1 MTSHSESAPAPPE
14 LRALVLHPDL
24 ERLGGIEGYYRA
36 ILPHF
41 RIAVESFEIGRRNDQ
56 CGGLTGRFSGFVRP
70 FSDYLRLRRRLRR
83 GDVSVVLL
91 NPSLKLDMVVR
102 EGLMQ
107 RLAKARGGRTIVFWR
122 GWEPALAK
130 RIDAIG
136 SGWFHWLYGRTD
148 AFVVLANDFRDSLE
162 RWGMQQP
169 IHSEVTVIDDVRLA
183 QIDCAALIERR
194 LATRPRKVLFLA
206 RVLRSKGIHET
217 LAAIARM
224 NRELTGGAAR
234 DSRTEVRL
242 VVAGDGPE
250 LEPARRF
257 AAEQSLANVDF
268 LGYVS
273 GDAKWG
279 LLKEAS
285 VLCLPTKHG
294 EGMPNSVVEAMAF
307 GLPIVAPP
315 VGGIADFFRDSVHG
329 YAVAGADPAA
339 IATALRKL
347 LDDDALYRSVA
358 QNNHAFARE
367 RFLAS
372 SAAARIEAI
381 YRTLQNKSKGCP

>member
-1 MTSHSESAPAPPE
+1 MHPE
-14 LRALVLHPDL
+14 VRALVLHPDL
-24 ERLGGIEGYYRA
+24 ERLGGIEEYYRK

-41 RIAVESFEIGRRNDQ
+41 RIAIESFEIGRRNDER
-56 CGGLTGRFSGFVRP
+56 GGLAGRFSRFVRP
-70 FSDYLRLRRRLRR
+70 LTDYLRLRRRLRR
-83 GDVSVVLL
+83 GDISVVLF

-107 RLAKARGGRTIVFWR
+107 RLAKAHGRRTIVFWR
-122 GWEPALAK
+122 GWEPALAQ
-130 RIDAIG
+130 RIDASG
-136 SGWFHWLYGRTD
+136 SGWFRWLYGRTD
-148 AFVVLANDFRDSLE
+148 AFVVLANEFRESLE

-169 IHSEVTVIDDVRLA
+169 IHSEVTVIDDVRFA

-206 RVLRSKGIHET
+206 RLLRRKGIHET

-224 NRELTGGAAR
+224 NREITHGAAR
-234 DSRTEVRL
+234 DGRAEVRL

-250 LEPARRF
+250 FERAQRF
-257 AAEQSLANVDF
+257 AAQQSLANVDF
-268 LGYVS
+268 LGHVS
-273 GDAKWG
+273 GDAKWD

-285 VLCLPTKHG
+285 VLCLPSNHG
-294 EGMPNSVVEAMAF
+294 EGMPNAVVEAMAF
-307 GLPIVAPP
+307 GLPIVTTP
-315 VGGIADFFRDSVHG
+315 VGGIADFFRDGAHG
-329 YAVAGADPAA
+329 YAVAGADSAG

-347 LDDDALYRSVA
+347 LNDDPLYRSVA
-358 QNNHAFARE
+358 QNNHAFARD

-381 YRTLQNKSKGCP
+381 YRDLHLKG

>member
-1 MTSHSESAPAPPE
+1 MTSHSESASTH
-14 LRALVLHPDL
+14 LDVQALVLHPDL
-24 ERLGGIEGYYRA
+24 ERVGGIEGYYRK

-41 RIAVESFEIGRRNDQ
+41 RIAVESFEIGRRHDER
-56 CGGLTGRFSGFVRP
+56 GGLAGRLSGILRAL
-70 FSDYLRLRRRLRR
+70 SDYVRLRRRLRR
-83 GDVSVVLL
+83 GDVSVVIF

-107 RLAKARGGRTIVFWR
+107 RLAKARGRRTIVFWR

-130 RIDAIG
+130 RIDASG
-136 SGWFHWLYGRTD
+136 GGWFRWLYGRTD
-148 AFVVLANDFRDSLE
+148 AFVVLANEFRDSLE

-169 IHSEVTVIDDVRLA
+169 IHSEVTVIDDAQLA
-183 QIDCAALIERR
+183 QIDVAALIERR
-194 LATRPRKVLFLA
+194 LATRPRKILFLA
-206 RVLRSKGIHET
+206 RLLRPKGIHEM
-217 LAAIARM
+217 LAAIARL
-224 NRELTGGAAR
+224 NREAAGGDTRA
-234 DSRTEVRL
+234 EVHL

-257 AAEQSLANVDF
+257 AAEQSLANVEF
-268 LGYVS
+268 LGQVS
-273 GDAKWG
+273 GDAKWR

-285 VLCLPTKHG
+285 VLCLPSKHG

-307 GLPIVAPP
+307 GLPIVTTR
-315 VGGIADFFRDSVHG
+315 VGGIADFFRDGVHG
-329 YAVAGADPAA
+329 YAVAGAHPAD
-339 IATALRKL
+339 IAMALRKL

-358 QNNHAFARE
+358 QNNHAFARD

-381 YRTLQNKSKGCP
+381 YRALQKPLDA